1 LLRWKGIDEEEVSGM
16 SITEDLRAAVHP
28 STPDATVSAVMT
40 RCPIS
45 VPADAPLRT
54 VTQVLAGS
62 RVGAVPVVDRTGAPI
77 GVVSEIDLIRAGLD
91 QDLDRRTARD
101 VMTGPVVSVAADE
114 PLPVAARRLTEAG
127 VRRLFVVEDGRLT
140 GVLSRR
146 DLLAGYLRSDD
157 EIHAGVERGVRA
169 LLSGRE
175 LVTVEVRDGVVLLL
189 GRVGWRS
196 ELGAL
201 GAAAA
206 AVPGV
211 VEVRNRVGYFWDDM
225 PGGRSAR

>member
-1 LLRWKGIDEEEVSGM
+1 MVSTVVTCEG
-16 SITEDLRAAVHP
+16 
-28 STPDATVSAVMT
+28 TVSAVMT

-54 VTQVLAGS
+54 VASVLAGS
-62 RVGAVPVVDRTGAPI
+62 RVSAVPVVDRAGAPI
-77 GVVSEIDLIRAGLD
+77 GVVSEIDLIRAGLAH
-91 QDLDRRTARD
+91 DLNRRTARD
-101 VMTGPVVSVAADE
+101 VMTDPVVSVASDE
-114 PLPVAARRLTEAG
+114 PLPAAARRLSEAG

-157 EIHAGVERGVRA
+157 EIREDVEHDVGA

-175 LVTVEVRDGVVLLL
+175 LVTVDVRDGVVLLL
-189 GRVGWRS
+189 GRVGWRG

-201 GAAAA
+201 GATAA
-206 AVPGV
+206 AVHGV
-211 VEVRNRVGYFWDDM
+211 VEVRNRVGYFWDDTREW
-225 PGGRSAR
+225 GAR